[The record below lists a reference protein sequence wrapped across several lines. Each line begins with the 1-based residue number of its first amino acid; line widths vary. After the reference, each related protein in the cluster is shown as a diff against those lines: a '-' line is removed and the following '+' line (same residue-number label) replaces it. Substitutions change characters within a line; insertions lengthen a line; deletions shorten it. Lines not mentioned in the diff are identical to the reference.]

1 MVIVYWVIENIQNE
15 QMLLSEILRVIK
27 F

>member
-1 MVIVYWVIENIQNE
+1 MVIVYRFIENIQNE
-15 QMLLSEILRVIK
+15 QMRLSEILRVIK